1 METLAFHIPYV
12 RLDNSELSEAD
23 SQLIEAAKAATQH
36 SYAPYSKFRV
46 GAAVL
51 LSNGEV
57 VSGSNQENAATPN
70 GICAERCAVFY
81 ANARYPEDAVT
92 AIAIAARDTTGTF
105 TQRPIS
111 PCGMCRQ
118 VLSETEY
125 RHQVPMRILL
135 YGTAG
140 TFLIEGVKSLLPFS
154 FDESF
159 L

>member
-1 METLAFHIPYV
+1 MENQTFHIPFL
-12 RLDNSELSEAD
+12 RITDEEFNEAD
-23 SQLIEAAKAATQH
+23 HRLVEAAKTATDT
-36 SYAPYSKFRV
+36 SYAPYSHFRV

-51 LSNGEV
+51 LENGEI

-70 GICAERCAVFY
+70 GICAERCAIFY
-81 ANARYPEDAVT
+81 AGARFPDIAVK
-92 AIAIAARDTTGTF
+92 AIAIAARDTSGLF

-118 VLSETEY
+118 VLAETEH
-125 RHQVPMRILL
+125 RHGKPMRILL
-135 YGTAG
+135 YGASTSYI
-140 TFLIEGVKSLLPFS
+140 FEGMNTLLPFC